1 MMHATEIITDVSLPR
16 ITPHVLPPEPPGA
29 LPVRPAKT
37 LRQHLRAKRFL
48 DVSLSLMLLTVSAPA
63 VALCAVITRLTSRG
77 PAFYSQQRVG
87 QFGRVFTIYKLRTM
101 YHDCDRLTGPKWCV
115 PGDPRVTPFG
125 RFLRAAHLDEL
136 PQLVNVIRGQ
146 MSLVGPRPERPE
158 IAATLATQVDDYDVR
173 SAMRP
178 GITGHAQVHL
188 PPDVTV
194 SDVRDKVRL
203 DREYMRTW
211 TVWSDVT
218 AMWRTALKL
227 IGLYPRRAAG

>member
-1 MMHATEIITDVSLPR
+1 MHATETTTEVPVLR
-16 ITPHVLPPEPPGA
+16 ITPHVLPPEPAEA
-29 LPVRPAKT
+29 LPARNA
-37 LRQHLRAKRFL
+37 RRSRWHLRGKRAL
-48 DVSLSLMLLTVSAPA
+48 DVSLSLPLLIGTAPL
-63 VALCAVITRLTSRG
+63 VALCAAVTRITSRG

-87 QFGRVFTIYKLRTM
+87 QFGRVFTIHKLRTM

-125 RFLRAAHLDEL
+125 RFLRAAHIDEL
-136 PQLVNVIRGQ
+136 PQLVNVLRGQ

-158 IAATLATQVDDYDVR
+158 IAATLATQVDEYDIR
-173 SAMRP
+173 SAVLP

-203 DREYMRTW
+203 DRDYMRTW
-211 TVWSDVT
+211 TVWSDVV
-218 AMWRTALKL
+218 ALWRTARKL
-227 IGLYPRRAAG
+227 VGLHPRRANT

>member
-1 MMHATEIITDVSLPR
+1 MQSTEEKLIEVPLLR
-16 ITPHVLPPEPPGA
+16 ITPTVITTTSVVFLPTKSAKA
-29 LPVRPAKT
+29 LR
-37 LRQHLRAKRFL
+37 RHLFFKRIL
-48 DVSLSLMLLTVSAPA
+48 DLSLSLALLMITAPV
-63 VALCAVITRLTSRG
+63 VALCAIITRCTSSG

-101 YHDCDRLTGPKWCV
+101 YHDCDKLTGPQWCV

-125 RFLRAAHLDEL
+125 KFLRAAHLDEL

-158 IAATLATQVDDYDVR
+158 IASKLATQVDDYDIR
-173 SAMRP
+173 SAMLP

-194 SDVRDKVRL
+194 SDVRDKVKL
-203 DREYMRTW
+203 DRDYMRGW
-211 TVWSDVT
+211 SVWSDIV
-218 AMWRTALKL
+218 ALWRTFRKV
-227 IGLYPRRAAG
+227 IGLKPRRIVP